1 MAQDIRDKIAKL
13 LALADSPSEAEA
25 RAALL
30 KARELMAKHK
40 LRPEEIKKAEN
51 VKVIK
56 ETIGVSC
63 TGMTDPWM
71 ANLTSTIAEHYCCRS
86 FRRSFKGKK
95 TKHIG
100 LVGLEDDFAIDCIQ
114 ATKKEIA
121 AENKGLPQTYI
132 RKMCNAY
139 GWGFIYGLQQAFK
152 DQDQE
157 HQEWGLV
164 LVVPQRV
171 TDVMIGMGKPSS
183 FGHADF
189 SSDWQKHYGSRG
201 YEDGQKFDPKS
212 RLESSRPAAAI
223 MG

>member
-25 RAALL
+25 KAALL

-86 FRRSFKGKK
+86 FRRSFKGKN

-100 LVGLEDDFAIDCIQ
+100 LVGLEDDFAICKSVVLYAIDCIQ
-114 ATKKEIA
+114 ATKKRSRRR
-121 AENKGLPQTYI
+121 T
-132 RKMCNAY
+132 R
-139 GWGFIYGLQQAFK
+139 
-152 DQDQE
+152 
-157 HQEWGLV
+157 
-164 LVVPQRV
+164 
-171 TDVMIGMGKPSS
+171 
-183 FGHADF
+183 
-189 SSDWQKHYGSRG
+189 GSRRPISG
-201 YEDGQKFDPKS
+201 RCATPTAGAS
-212 RLESSRPAAAI
+212 STASSRRSRIRTRSTRNGDSSWWSPSR
-223 MG
+223 

>member
-1 MAQDIRDKIAKL
+1 MWSFTQTRCS
-13 LALADSPSEAEA
+13 SP
-25 RAALL
+25 L
-30 KARELMAKHK
+30 
-40 LRPEEIKKAEN
+40 PIKKAEN

-71 ANLTSTIAEHYCCRS
+71 PNLTSTIAEHYCCRS

-100 LVGLEDDFAIDCIQ
+100 LVGLEDDFAICKSVVLYAIDCIQ

-164 LVVPQRV
+164 LVVPQQV

-212 RLESSRPAAAI
+212 RLERSRPAAAI

>member
-1 MAQDIRDKIAKL
+1 M
-13 LALADSPSEAEA
+13 P
-25 RAALL
+25 
-30 KARELMAKHK
+30 
-40 LRPEEIKKAEN
+40 
-51 VKVIK
+51 
-56 ETIGVSC
+56 
-63 TGMTDPWM
+63 
-71 ANLTSTIAEHYCCRS
+71 NLTAVIAGHYCCCS
-86 FRRSFKGKK
+86 FRQTIKGKK

-100 LVGLEDDFAIDCIQ
+100 LVGLEDDFAICKSVVLYAIDCIQ
-114 ATKKEIA
+114 SAKKEIA

-164 LVVPQRV
+164 LVVPKQV

-212 RLESSRPAAAI
+212 RLESSRPVAAI

>member
-71 ANLTSTIAEHYCCRS
+71 PNLTAVIAGHYCCCS
-86 FRRSFKGKK
+86 FRQTIKGKK

-100 LVGLEDDFAIDCIQ
+100 LVGLEDDFAICKSVVLYAIDCIQ

-152 DQDQE
+152 DQDQDTRNGDSS
-157 HQEWGLV
+157 WWS
-164 LVVPQRV
+164 
-171 TDVMIGMGKPSS
+171 PS
-183 FGHADF
+183 
-189 SSDWQKHYGSRG
+189 R
-201 YEDGQKFDPKS
+201 
-212 RLESSRPAAAI
+212 
-223 MG
+223 